1 MSEVAIYLKWY
12 VKGNTRKR
20 GVTLIK
26 GLYEAHLPV
35 SNLENSMSFYQHLG
49 LEIAY
54 QQEKLAFLWIVKG
67 ESWLGLWESDKVE
80 LPYHPSIR
88 HIAFR
93 VEKEDILLAKQW
105 LTGKGIAIRT
115 SFGFDQH
122 HQPLVLPNNPHA
134 HAAIY
139 FDDPDGNS
147 IELIAPIRLD
157 CQENFK
163 MMTLEEWLAREN

>member
-1 MSEVAIYLKWY
+1 M
-12 VKGNTRKR
+12 
-20 GVTLIK
+20 IK

-35 SNLENSMSFYQHLG
+35 SNLENSISFYRNLG
-49 LEIAY
+49 LELAY
-54 QQEKLAFLWIVKG
+54 KQDKLAFFWIVKE

-93 VEKEDILLAKQW
+93 VDKEDILLAKNW
-105 LTGKGIAIRT
+105 LNEKGIAIRT
-115 SFGFDQH
+115 SFGFDEY
-122 HQPLVLPNNPHA
+122 HQPLILPNNPHA

-147 IELIAPIRLD
+147 IELITPIRLD
-157 CQENFK
+157 FPEDFK
-163 MMTLEEWLAREN
+163 MMTLEEWLKREE